1 MDEIDAAV
9 SAGMRDGWV
18 KPPIGKTY
26 TLDQAPAAHNDV
38 INNQGTL
45 GRLIIKVCWYR
56 DVWLFLKSNKDVL
69 LKKMYTYDDVISI
82 ARLIRIKLL
91 CIK

>member
-45 GRLIIKVCWYR
+45 WRLIFKVFWYC
-56 DVWLFLKSNKDVL
+56 DVWYFKKVIKMYL
-69 LKKMYTYDDVISI
+69 LKEMYTYDDVMNRQ
-82 ARLIRIKLL
+82 AYKN
-91 CIK
+91 

>member
-9 SAGMRDGWV
+9 SAGMRDGWI

-45 GRLIIKVCWYR
+45 GRLIIKVC
-56 DVWLFLKSNKDVL
+56 
-69 LKKMYTYDDVISI
+69 
-82 ARLIRIKLL
+82 
-91 CIK
+91 

>member
-26 TLDQAPAAHNDV
+26 TLDQAPDAHNDV

-56 DVWLFLKSNKDVL
+56 DVWYFKKVIKMYL
-69 LKKMYTYDDVISI
+69 LKEMYTYDDVMNKQAYNI
-82 ARLIRIKLL
+82 
-91 CIK
+91 

>member
-45 GRLIIKVCWYR
+45 GRLIFKVCWYR
-56 DVWLFLKSNKDVL
+56 DEWYFFKVIWMYL
-69 LKKMYTYDDVISI
+69 LKETFTYDDILSI
-82 ARLIRIKLL
+82 DSF
-91 CIK
+91 

>member
-56 DVWLFLKSNKDVL
+56 DVWYFKKVIKMYL
-69 LKKMYTYDDVISI
+69 LKEMYTYDDVMNRQ
-82 ARLIRIKLL
+82 AYKN
-91 CIK
+91 

>member
-18 KPPIGKTY
+18 KLPIGKTY

-45 GRLIIKVCWYR
+45 GRLIIKVCWYC
-56 DVWLFLKSNKDVL
+56 DVWYFKKVIKMYL
-69 LKKMYTYDDVISI
+69 LKEMYTYDDVMNKQAYNI
-82 ARLIRIKLL
+82 
-91 CIK
+91 